1 MPDNSYPATAQ
12 ECLHPNAKFRPAV
25 LRAVRTFR
33 RAKPWRGTQQERI
46 IKFAHL
52 HQQLCQIYRLPVE
65 LRFSIGAAESDSG
78 HSHYSPA
85 ARQIVLSG
93 RLSVITY
100 LHEFAHARF
109 GRSERKAVTWSL
121 NLFRRTFPRSFARLQ
136 FEGHVARRAGER
148 LPGLQLVTEPATPQP
163 AIAAQRA
170 RSRRSRRRRRAE

>member
-12 ECLHPNAKFRPAV
+12 ECLDPNAKFRPEV
-25 LRAVRTFR
+25 LRAVRAFR

-46 IKFAHL
+46 IKFARL

-65 LRFSIGAAESDSG
+65 LRFAIGDVESDSG
-78 HSHYSPA
+78 HSHFNRA
-85 ARQIVLSG
+85 ARKIVLSG

-109 GRSERKAVTWSL
+109 GPSERKAVTWSL

-136 FEGHVARRAGER
+136 FEGHM
-148 LPGLQLVTEPATPQP
+148 
-163 AIAAQRA
+163 A
-170 RSRRSRRRRRAE
+170 RSGAILAPDAVS